1 MPKSPRKNSGNK
13 PSEDF
18 RQPVRNLSG
27 SQLKLKMELAL
38 KDVAMRFPPNT
49 GVLVFAFEF
58 GDGKG
63 AAYAS
68 NGNRADCIKFLE
80 EWIAYQRTL
89 A

>member
-1 MPKSPRKNSGNK
+1 MPKSPPGNSGKK

-27 SQLKLKMELAL
+27 PQLKLKMELAL

-49 GVLVFAFEF
+49 GVLVFAFEY
-58 GDGKG
+58 GEGG
-63 AAYAS
+63 GSAYCA
-68 NGNRADCIKFLE
+68 NANRADCIKFLE